1 MADVAMGQTLNTV
14 SCPYC
19 HYESRSFDPFN
30 LLSIPVPAV
39 AEAVF
44 QCKLIRRATP
54 RNCPWVVNRQRKHE
68 KGTQRYN
75 IRPVDTTAGAP
86 SEAFVIESYV
96 IALSR
101 LADCGDLKLQ
111 LQNLSGIPVRS
122 LRVCR
127 SEEFIM
133 NEAASD
139 KSCLKTFTK
148 VVPLADK
155 DPAAIQAKQRNGSED
170 TPKGPTQII
179 AFETT
184 MNLRRIQEIEESEK
198 AVKLEGDERYPSSRE
213 KALIDL
219 HLDAYRDE
227 KEGRLLDTD
236 PIVVAKAVS
245 RSLWPRNDSELKVG
259 LRVDAQDHTGKFL
272 PGRVVAIKGKTVEG
286 QDTDTGEVET
296 IVVQRRVQVHFDNF
310 LPKWDEDYA
319 FEAFQKGKLLPI
331 YARTEARNKVS
342 EFMVSHRY
350 TDRKTRKTSYFGLS
364 FLVQLKTEW
373 STARAGAH
381 LLLQASRFLY
391 KTGQGHDSQ
400 HLADKVH
407 GYVSDLID
415 LLLDKDR
422 EYIDECLGL
431 SLTPAEGN
439 GPRPYRNSLCKN
451 DVVAAAAKKKIVESM
466 KKLPFELIV
475 CTEPDAKNKKVP
487 VEKAYSFAVDDTVG
501 NFINSNNALV
511 LQWREPSASNKGDF
525 KRVDPVLYSLPRV
538 HTHAAS
544 ADILKTFLDGQASNG
559 EEEPSQDGLS
569 LEYCLTNYSKEQK
582 LLLSDNWICPKCKK
596 AREAPQKLTLW
607 RLPDLLTF
615 HIKRFNMSARW
626 HEKILTKVN
635 FPMTGLDMSEWCHD
649 GSPARADQNVYD
661 LIGVMNHYG
670 SMTGGHYIATCKA
683 TLAGKDGLEEV
694 AYGFNGRGI
703 NATGNDAIATADEPS
718 HWVLGRGKAKS
729 SIRADSALSA
739 KAAATSA
746 EPTWLQFDD
755 EIVEQIPPRHIVS
768 EMAYVLFYR
777 KRAMNPSNI
786 AKYSTIE

>member
-14 SCPYC
+14 SCPHC

-39 AEAVF
+39 ADTVY

-54 RNCPWVVNRQRKHE
+54 RNCPWVVNRPRKHDRNSQ
-68 KGTQRYN
+68 QRYN
-75 IRPVDTTAGAP
+75 IRPVDTTLGAP
-86 SEAFVIESYV
+86 SEAFIAETYV

-111 LQNLSGIPVRS
+111 LQNLSGIPVRC

-127 SEEFIM
+127 SEVIV
-133 NEAASD
+133 NEGVND
-139 KSCLKTFTK
+139 KSCLKKLIK

-155 DPAAIQAKQRNGSED
+155 DPAAGQAKQRNGGEEA
-170 TPKGPTQII
+170 PKGPMQII

-184 MNLRRIQEIEESEK
+184 MNPRRLEEIEQPEKTVKSEK
-198 AVKLEGDERYPSSRE
+198 DEHYSYPSSGE
-213 KALIDL
+213 KAMIDL
-219 HLDAYRDE
+219 HLNAYGDE
-227 KEGRLLDTD
+227 KEARLVDTD
-236 PIVVAKAVS
+236 PLVIAKAVS
-245 RSLWPRNDSELKVG
+245 RSLWPRNDTELKVG
-259 LRVDAQDHTGKFL
+259 LRVDAEDKKGKFL
-272 PGRVVAIKGKTVEG
+272 PGRIAAITEQTAEG
-286 QDTDTGEVET
+286 QNTDTGEVET
-296 IVVQRRVQVHFDNF
+296 VVVERKVKVHFDNF
-310 LPKWDEDYA
+310 LSRWDEEYG
-319 FEAFQKGKLLPI
+319 FEAFPKEKLLPL
-331 YARTEARNKVS
+331 YNKTESKNKVA
-342 EFMVSHRY
+342 EYMVSHRY
-350 TDRKTRKTSYFGLS
+350 IDRKSRNVSYFGLS

-381 LLLQASRFLY
+381 ILLQASRFLY
-391 KTGQGHDSQ
+391 KSSNGGDSQ

-407 GYVSDLID
+407 SYVSDLVD
-415 LLLDKDR
+415 QLLDIDR
-422 EYIDECLGL
+422 EYIHQCLGL
-431 SLTPAEGN
+431 SPKAAEGN
-439 GPRPYRNSLCKN
+439 GSRPYRNPTYN
-451 DVVAAAAKKKIVESM
+451 NEAIATAAKKKIAEST

-475 CTEPDAKNKKVP
+475 CTDVNNKNVP
-487 VEKAYSFAVDDTVG
+487 MEKPFSFAVHDTVG
-501 NFINSNNALV
+501 NFVNSNNALI
-511 LQWREPSASNKGDF
+511 LQWREPSASVKGDL
-525 KRVDPVLYSLPRV
+525 KRVDLILYAHPKV
-538 HTHAAS
+538 HEHAAS
-544 ADILKTFLDGQASNG
+544 ADVLKTFLEGQASK
-559 EEEPSQDGLS
+559 EEDEPSQDDLD
-569 LEYCLTNYSKEQK
+569 LAYCLTNYCKEQK

-649 GSPARADQNVYD
+649 GSPARDDDNVYD

-683 TLAGKDGLEEV
+683 TLSGKDGREEV
-694 AYGFNGRGI
+694 AYGFNGEGI
-703 NATGNDAIATADEPS
+703 NVSYEEATTDEPS
-718 HWVLGRGKAKS
+718 HWVLGRGKARS
-729 SIRADSALSA
+729 SNRADSALSA

-777 KRAMNPSNI
+777 KRTINPSNI